1 MSDQNYGI
9 VRIGK
14 AKSGDI
20 LKLQKHIN
28 REKESYQN
36 PDIDRSR
43 SNLNYSLIH
52 CTDFKKEVSHE
63 IEELHLKRAVR
74 KDANVM
80 LSGIMTASPEFFQ
93 NECSE
98 LMHQQ
103 EFFKSGIHA
112 LEKMGWH
119 IFSAEVHMD
128 ETTPHMH
135 FCSVPITEDGRL
147 SAKEIVGNKANLSR
161 FQDRMYEECFKQH
174 GLLRGVKNSGTT
186 YKSLRAFK
194 HDTEKEI
201 TALRKKREQLC
212 AEIAEKQ
219 NQLQELQTRLEETQ
233 TRLAETQKR
242 LAEAE
247 NQYKQLQRDAQMIR
261 EQLRQKTQGILNGP
275 CES

>member
-1 MSDQNYGI
+1 MNDQNYGI
-9 VRIGK
+9 VRIEK
-14 AKSGDI
+14 AKSGDV

-43 SNLNYSLIH
+43 SYLNYSLIH

-63 IEELHLKRAVR
+63 IEELHLKRMVR

-80 LSGIMTASPEFFQ
+80 ISGIMTASPEFFQ
-93 NECSE
+93 NECNE

-103 EFFKSGIHA
+103 EFFKSGIRA

-147 SAKEIVGNKANLSR
+147 SAKKIVGNKANLSR
-161 FQDRMYEECFKQH
+161 FQDRMYEECFKQY
-174 GLLRGVKNSGTT
+174 GLSRGVKNSGTT
-186 YKSLRAFK
+186 YKSLHAFK

-201 TALRKKREQLC
+201 TVLREKREQLC
-212 AEIAEKQ
+212 VEIAEKQ
-219 NQLQELQTRLEETQ
+219 NQLQELQTRLEEAQ
-233 TRLAETQKR
+233 ERLI
-242 LAEAE
+242 EAE
-247 NQYKQLQRDAQMIR
+247 NYYKQLQRDAQTIR
-261 EQLRQKTQGILNGP
+261 EQLQQNTQAILDGP
-275 CES
+275 CESPKKE

>member
-1 MSDQNYGI
+1 MNWRAATKIACVALLCIPTDLDRNNRIEKAQVLSMSNIRLCAIIALSSCNSEAEIPQIANKQEGGFLIMSDQNYGI

-103 EFFKSGIHA
+103 EFFKSGDGTSFLQKFIWMRQPLICTSAVSQSRKTDGFLQKKLLGIRQTFLDSRTECTKNA
-112 LEKMGWH
+112 L
-119 IFSAEVHMD
+119 SSMD
-128 ETTPHMH
+128 Y
-135 FCSVPITEDGRL
+135 
-147 SAKEIVGNKANLSR
+147 
-161 FQDRMYEECFKQH
+161 YEE
-174 GLLRGVKNSGTT
+174 
-186 YKSLRAFK
+186 
-194 HDTEKEI
+194 
-201 TALRKKREQLC
+201 
-212 AEIAEKQ
+212 
-219 NQLQELQTRLEETQ
+219 
-233 TRLAETQKR
+233 
-242 LAEAE
+242 
-247 NQYKQLQRDAQMIR
+247 
-261 EQLRQKTQGILNGP
+261 
-275 CES
+275 